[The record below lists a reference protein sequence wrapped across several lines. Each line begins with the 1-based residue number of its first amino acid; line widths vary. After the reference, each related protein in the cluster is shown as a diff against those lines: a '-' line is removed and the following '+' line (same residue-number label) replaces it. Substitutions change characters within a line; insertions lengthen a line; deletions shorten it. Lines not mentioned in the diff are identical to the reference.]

1 MFKLSQYLLATLVGL
16 GLLLACTGPW
26 LETSV
31 LEVGDNALSRPFE
44 TKMYADMEA
53 AFGPSASSVFY
64 SADQVQVAEKVMEL
78 LNQELVARQQPHR
91 LEILNAAAN
100 WLGVCVKGLDGGFI
114 QTKAGKFHFLDA
126 NQDLRK
132 ATLLKVL
139 DDKTEKFLMSQL
151 PNEFRFYFR
160 SLQSDWPDAAR
171 LCEEILAL
179 PPEERSHLTLLAAYR
194 LARLNFR
201 HVPWDD
207 LSDAEA
213 KKKLAEVRHDFEEVR
228 RLAKE
233 GNLDFAHFDLAAE
246 GWLAHTYSV
255 VFDPVRLQAL
265 GEADFG
271 RAAEIYVK
279 LYKAGEITAKES
291 LCQLGRYLG
300 DLEFQQAAI
309 RHPILRRL
317 ITITLSSA
325 TGRVQFS
332 KLNPGDSPSLAAIK
346 TEQEAYRI
354 WLLALSHEPTA
365 EAFDFIRVA
374 MLQYRQGYWDDCATT
389 LKLCPADDP
398 MVRLLQ
404 SRLWLREG
412 KLTQARELLKPALEP
427 SSQVVVKQYHYFADR
442 DFDREEQL
450 APYGFDGPLT
460 AEVLLPKMRAEYANL
475 VLSQGHYDE
484 ALNLFLRT
492 GLSRDAYY
500 VGECVLSLEEL
511 KSLVDRDWPEP
522 PELKSKPNQ
531 RELEA
536 CIEWEPVKEIR
547 SLLARRLFR
556 AGRWQE
562 ARPYFAAELR
572 PEVDQFISF
581 IQRAQDTKL
590 NHRQRADAYWRASL
604 VVLREGENLLF
615 CNFGPS
621 WTPCSGNFPSTTQT
635 LWYDTPGLPRV
646 RIQPIEEE
654 PESLLAPPSPDEVKR
669 VQSWITLNLDNPNRA
684 HRDARYEVARLAL
697 EAAKLLPEQD
707 EAGAKILQ
715 FAGNLIKYREP
726 KAAQPLYRLLA
737 TKYKKTELGERARK
751 SHWFAPLFLDPNPD
765 WIQKG
770 P

>member
-1 MFKLSQYLLATLVGL
+1 MFKLSQYFLATLVGL

-26 LETSV
+26 LEMSV
-31 LEVGDNALSRPFE
+31 LEVGDNALSRPLETNFNADFE
-44 TKMYADMEA
+44 TS
-53 AFGPSASSVFY
+53 FGLPPSAVVYFASEV
-64 SADQVQVAEKVMEL
+64 DVAEKVMER
-78 LNQELVARQQPHR
+78 LNQTLAARHQSNRSEL
-91 LEILNAAAN
+91 LKAAAHL
-100 WLGVCVKGLDGGFI
+100 LGSKVVPEGGFMQRSDGRFI
-114 QTKAGKFHFLDA
+114 FLNPA
-126 NQDLRK
+126 MDLRR
-132 ATLLKVL
+132 ATLVKPL
-139 DDKTEKFLMSQL
+139 DEKAATALIRQL

-160 SLQSDWPDAAR
+160 SLYSDWSDAAR

-179 PPEERSHLTLLAAYR
+179 PPEERSNLTVLAAYR
-194 LARLNFR
+194 LARLNLLQ
-201 HVPWDD
+201 VKWGK

-213 KKKLAEVRHDFEEVR
+213 KKQLAEVRHGFEEVKR
-228 RLAKE
+228 FVKE
-233 GNLDFAHFDLAAE
+233 GNLDLAHFDLAAE

-255 VFDPVRLQAL
+255 VFDPARLQAL
-265 GEADFG
+265 GEADFA
-271 RAAEIYVK
+271 RAADTYLK
-279 LYKAGEITAKES
+279 FYKAGEGTAKDS
-291 LCQLGRYLG
+291 LRLLGQRLGRP
-300 DLEFQQAAI
+300 EFYQATV
-309 RHPILRRL
+309 HNPTLRRL
-317 ITITLSSA
+317 TTISLSAGNDPLSLEN
-325 TGRVQFS
+325 QDPS
-332 KLNPGDSPSLAAIK
+332 SLENPAALQAK
-346 TEQEAYRI
+346 QELLRP
-354 WLLALSHEPTA
+354 WFLALCREPSA
-365 EAFDFIRVA
+365 EAFDYIRVA
-374 MLQYRQGYWDDCATT
+374 MLQYRRGYWDDCAAT

-404 SRLWLREG
+404 SRLFLREG
-412 KLTQARELLKPALEP
+412 KLTQAREILKPALEP
-427 SSQVVVKQYHYFADR
+427 SSQVVVKQYHYFANR
-442 DFDREEQL
+442 DLDQEEQL
-450 APYGFDGPLT
+450 APYWFDGPLT
-460 AEVLLPKMRAEYANL
+460 AEVLLPKLRAEYANL
-475 VLSQGHYDE
+475 ALSQGHYDE

-500 VGECVLSLEEL
+500 LGECVLSLEEL
-511 KSLVDRDWPEP
+511 KTLVDRDWPEP

-531 RELEA
+531 HELEA

-562 ARPYFAAELR
+562 ARPYFVAELR
-572 PEVDQFISF
+572 PEVDQYISF
-581 IQRAQDTKL
+581 IQRAQDSKL
-590 NHRQRADAYWRASL
+590 NPSQRADAYWRASL
-604 VVLREGENLLF
+604 VMLREGENLLF

-621 WTPCSGNFPSTTQT
+621 WSSASTAENDQM

-737 TKYKKTELGERARK
+737 TKYKKTEWGERARK
-751 SHWFAPLFLDPNPD
+751 LHWFAPLFLDPNPD

-770 P
+770 S